1 MTAQARAA
9 VPPACKEPMARD
21 DHDPELLGRL
31 RRRESAAFD
40 ELLDRYHDE
49 IARLVYRLLGWD
61 SEAEDVVQEVFLA
74 AWRALPRFR
83 GQAGLST
90 WLRRIAV
97 NKCREWKRRWRV
109 RGRWRRHVRQ
119 SHTEPLDRSAEDA
132 ALDGEKFE
140 QVRAAVRAL
149 PHGDREVIVLHYLE
163 QRSVDQV
170 AAELGLRRNTVEVRL
185 HRARGRLKPLLKAM
199 MLE

>member
-1 MTAQARAA
+1 M
-9 VPPACKEPMARD
+9 PRD
-21 DHDPELLGRL
+21 NHDQELLGRL
-31 RRRESAAFD
+31 ARRESGAFD
-40 ELLDRYHDE
+40 ELLDRRHDE

-97 NKCREWKRRWRV
+97 NKCRACRRRWRV
-109 RGRWRRHVRQ
+109 HGRWRRHMRR

-132 ALDGEKFE
+132 ALEGEKFE

-149 PHGDREVIVLHYLE
+149 PHRDREVIVLHYL
-163 QRSVDQV
+163 QQQSVDQV

-185 HRARGRLKPLLKAM
+185 HRARERLKPLLKAM